1 VEGIEEDEEGRGE
14 ELAIQEVYDED
25 DDEVDDEYE

>member
-1 VEGIEEDEEGRGE
+1 VEDAEEEEGRGE
-14 ELAIQEVYDED
+14 ELAIEEVYDED